1 MIDEKKLEE
10 ARGMLAIANDCER
23 TVVERAI
30 ALEYA
35 YKGVYRA
42 CDMSADISR
51 AEEMLGISDESFVP
65 WSMARSMEALKMM
78 CGSAPD
84 DVVVELKAR
93 AIASALFPEVAKGM
107 VSHE

>member
-1 MIDEKKLEE
+1 MIDETKLEE

-42 CDMSADISR
+42 CDMPADINR
-51 AEEMLGISDESFVP
+51 AEEILGISDESFVP

-84 DVVVELKAR
+84 EVVVELKAR
-93 AIASALFPEVAKGM
+93 SIMAALFPDLAKGED
-107 VSHE
+107 HE